1 MGRGVKYSAEAL
13 EIIRRA
19 HKDGVKITTIVGAN
33 PDLKL
38 SYSGVKKGRRGDQT
52 GSPNPRCV
60 SAMTKSI

>member
-19 HKDGVKITTIVGAN
+19 HKDGMKITTIVATN

-38 SYSGVKKGRRGDQT
+38 TNVLKRKGVILN
-52 GSPNPRCV
+52 SLCNN
-60 SAMTKSI
+60 AH